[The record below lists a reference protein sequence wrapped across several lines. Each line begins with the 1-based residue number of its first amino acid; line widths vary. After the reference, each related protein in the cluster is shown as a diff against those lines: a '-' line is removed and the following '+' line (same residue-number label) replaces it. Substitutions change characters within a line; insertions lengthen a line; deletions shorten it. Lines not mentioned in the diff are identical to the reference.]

1 MIELDRTQSQAVEL
15 CCSSSLLTCV
25 TGPAGTG
32 KTTIIQEVSERLT
45 YHGYRVALAAP
56 TGKAAKRISEA
67 TGIKAMT
74 IHRLL
79 DFSSPGE
86 VDPTTG
92 KRSRVAF
99 PRRHSDKPVDYD
111 IVIVDEYAMVPTA
124 LHRQLVDALRPG
136 AKLRCFGD
144 INQLPPI
151 DDGDRES
158 PFRYL
163 LRTKDFPTVI
173 LETLHRHDAGSSIV
187 TNGLR
192 ILRGIIPVSDGGTFG
207 VKVDERPLSALTK
220 TLEFIAT
227 NHAGDRLFDS
237 TTHQVITPQRVGKL
251 GSFKL
256 NQVMI
261 DLYGAREGEPCA
273 VEAPVWEVKRGRPP
287 LTKLYTGQKVIVT
300 QNIYDLR
307 PSVNEREEPP
317 RDDQQVFNG
326 ETGIIKDVSAGYVTI
341 DVGDRVITIPPW
353 LEYID
358 ETGVTRVSDP
368 RLHIE
373 HAYAITTH
381 KSQGSEYEGVVY
393 FICAAA
399 PFNQC
404 RPNFYTAVTR
414 ARSQVLVVGDRRSV
428 GMYSLRPQTVGPK
441 R

>member
-15 CCSSSLLTCV
+15 CCSSTQLACV

-32 KTTIIQEVSERLT
+32 KTTIIKEVTERLRH
-45 YHGYRVALAAP
+45 HGYRVALAAP

-67 TGIKAMT
+67 TGIRAMT

-79 DFSSPGE
+79 EFTSPGE

-92 KRSRVAF
+92 KRAKFPF
-99 PRRHSDKPVDYD
+99 PRRHSQKTLDYD
-111 IVIVDEYAMVPTA
+111 VVIIDEYAMVPTA
-124 LHRQLVDALRPG
+124 LHRQLVDAMCAG
-136 AKLRCFGD
+136 SKLRCFGD

-151 DDGDRES
+151 DDVDRES
-158 PFRYL
+158 PFRQL

-192 ILRGIIPVSDGGTFG
+192 ILKGMVPVSDSGTFG
-207 VKVDERPLSALTK
+207 VKVDERPLAALTK
-220 TLEFIAT
+220 ILEFVTTKHDGA
-227 NHAGDRLFDS
+227 HLFD
-237 TTHQVITPQRVGKL
+237 TITHQVITPQRVGKL

-261 DLYGAREGEPCA
+261 DLYGAREGEPC
-273 VEAPVWEVKRGRPP
+273 VIEAPAWEVKRGRPP

-300 QNIYDLR
+300 QNMYDLR
-307 PSVNEREEPP
+307 PSVSEREEPP

-326 ETGIIKDVSAGYVTI
+326 ETGIVKDVDAGYVTI
-341 DVGDRVITIPPW
+341 DVGDRVIIIPPW
-353 LEYID
+353 LEYVD

-393 FICAAA
+393 FISSAA

-404 RPNFYTAVTR
+404 RANMYTGVTR

-428 GMYSLRPQTVGPK
+428 GMYSLRAQTGK
-441 R
+441 WR

>member
-1 MIELDRTQSQAVEL
+1 VEL
-15 CCSSSLLTCV
+15 CCSSNLLTCV

-32 KTTIIQEVSERLT
+32 KTTIIKEVHERLT
-45 YHGYRVALAAP
+45 HHGYRVALAAP

-92 KRSRVAF
+92 KRSRVPF

-151 DDGDRES
+151 DDVDRES

-192 ILRGIIPVSDGGTFG
+192 ILRGMVPVSDGGTFG

-220 TLEFIAT
+220 ILEFISAK
-227 NHAGDRLFDS
+227 HDGSHLFD
-237 TTHQVITPQRVGKL
+237 T
-251 GSFKL
+251 
-256 NQVMI
+256 
-261 DLYGAREGEPCA
+261 
-273 VEAPVWEVKRGRPP
+273 P
-287 LTKLYTGQKVIVT
+287 LTKSSL
-300 QNIYDLR
+300 L
-307 PSVNEREEPP
+307 SVWA
-317 RDDQQVFNG
+317 
-326 ETGIIKDVSAGYVTI
+326 S
-341 DVGDRVITIPPW
+341 
-353 LEYID
+353 L
-358 ETGVTRVSDP
+358 
-368 RLHIE
+368 
-373 HAYAITTH
+373 
-381 KSQGSEYEGVVY
+381 
-393 FICAAA
+393 AASSS
-399 PFNQC
+399 
-404 RPNFYTAVTR
+404 T
-414 ARSQVLVVGDRRSV
+414 
-428 GMYSLRPQTVGPK
+428 K
-441 R
+441 